1 MARRRSN
8 NDAGAA
14 AGIFLVLLVI
24 AFVIKFWVW
33 ILGALLL
40 WWLIKFGVP
49 AGQRAVREMQAET
62 QAEHERIDR
71 RNAELVARCDQ
82 QHEALMNDDI
92 TLGMYGEFPPPDGL
106 K

>member
-1 MARRRSN
+1 MSRRRSN

-14 AGIFLVLLVI
+14 AGIFVVLLVI
-24 AFVIKFWVW
+24 AFVIKFWMW
-33 ILGALLL
+33 ILAAVVL
-40 WWLIKFGVP
+40 WWLIKFGLP
-49 AGQRAVREMQAET
+49 ASIRAIREMQAET
-62 QAEHERIDR
+62 QAERERIAH

-92 TLGMYGEFPPPDGL
+92 TLGMYGEFPPPEGL

>member
-1 MARRRSN
+1 MGRRSN

-14 AGIFLVLLVI
+14 AGIFFVLLVI
-24 AFVIKFWVW
+24 AFVIKFWMW
-33 ILGALLL
+33 ILAAVLL
-40 WWLIKFGVP
+40 WWLIKFGLP
-49 AGQRAVREMQAET
+49 AGQRAIREIQAET
-62 QAEHERIDR
+62 QAEHERIAR

-92 TLGMYGEFPPPDGL
+92 TLGMYGEFPPPEGL

>member
-1 MARRRSN
+1 MTRRRSS
-8 NDAGAA
+8 DSGGAA
-14 AGIFLVLLVI
+14 AIFLVLVVI

-33 ILGALLL
+33 ILAALLL
-40 WWLIKFGVP
+40 WWLIKFGLP
-49 AGQRAVREMQAET
+49 AGQRMIRERQAET
-62 QAEHERIDR
+62 QAENERIAH

-92 TLGMYGEFPPPDGL
+92 TLGMYGEFPPPEGL